1 MPAADGGAG
10 RRIRPS
16 WRSVRFWVVV
26 AAAVALAVVV
36 LQLLHVSGAPILGGI
51 IGAAAVSLTLGRRS
65 DLAPSVSRLAQVVLG
80 VAIGTTI
87 GPEALGEIGASW
99 PGYVVVLV
107 GTVLLGMLAGLVLQ
121 RWTRVDGVTAQ
132 LGMLTGGASGI
143 TAMSADVGADARLV
157 SVMQYL
163 RVYLVI
169 ALLPFVSRIFP
180 GDPARAADAV
190 TLRASG
196 GGPVALGLAA
206 VVGSVLLVLL
216 INRVADVPS
225 LTVLLPM
232 VVTTVLRLTVP
243 GFDPAVP
250 AGLEAGALVVI
261 GVQTGLAFTVAALR
275 QAGRMLPLLI
285 AAILLMIAA
294 CAGLGLVLAA
304 ITGTSPLDGY
314 LATTPGGIYAVLGVA
329 VQSDVDV
336 AFVSTAQ
343 VLRVFVV
350 LLTAPLLARWFRRR
364 GPGRAG
370 RPVDG
375 AC

>member
-1 MPAADGGAG
+1 VGFWALVAGA
-10 RRIRPS
+10 
-16 WRSVRFWVVV
+16 V
-26 AAAVALAVVV
+26 AAAVLV
-36 LQLLHVSGAPILGGI
+36 LELLHVPGAPILGGI
-51 IGAAAVSLTLGRRS
+51 VGAAAISLTVGRRS
-65 DLAPSVSRLAQVVLG
+65 DLARPVSRLAQMVLG

-99 PGYVVVLV
+99 PGYLVVLV
-107 GTVLLGMLAGLVLQ
+107 GTVLLGLLAGLVLQ
-121 RWTRVDGVTAQ
+121 RWSRVDGVTAQ

-143 TAMSADVGADARLV
+143 TAMAADVGADARLV

-169 ALLPFVSRIFP
+169 ALVPFVSRIFP
-180 GDPARAADAV
+180 GDPEHAAGTAAA
-190 TLRASG
+190 RASG
-196 GGPVALGLAA
+196 SGPVWLGLAVIA
-206 VVGSVLLVLL
+206 GCVVLVVLAD
-216 INRVADVPS
+216 RFADVPS

-232 VVTTVLRLTVP
+232 VATTVLRLTVP
-243 GFDPAVP
+243 GFEPAVP
-250 AGLEAGALVVI
+250 PVLEAAALVLI

-275 QAGRMLPLLI
+275 QAGRMLPLMVT
-285 AAILLMIAA
+285 AILLMIAA

-304 ITGTSPLDGY
+304 LTGTSPLDGY

-350 LLTAPLLARWFRRR
+350 LLTAPLLARWFRRS
-364 GPGRAG
+364 GPGRPGPAAG
-370 RPVDG
+370 
-375 AC
+375 